1 MVIGAP
7 LAACEALLLEPERLP
22 EWYDTLDRVRVLDR
36 DDAGRPS
43 IVEIV
48 VDLPRGC
55 VRFDLEQR
63 YEGPGRIAGRQ
74 VGGDGKITDVATEWR
89 LEPLAD
95 GTTRATYRFAARARS
110 RLLRAA
116 LRAPATR
123 RLVENDLIR
132 GFPEALRREAELDE

>member
-1 MVIGAP
+1 MQV
-7 LAACEALLLEPERLP
+7 LE
-22 EWYDTLDRVRVLDR
+22 R
-36 DDAGRPS
+36 DDAGRPRV
-43 IVEIV
+43 VEIV
-48 VDLPRGC
+48 VDLPHGG
-55 VRFDLEQR
+55 VRFDVEQR
-63 YEGPGRIAGRQ
+63 YEGPGRIVGRQ
-74 VGGDGKITDVATEWR
+74 VGGDGKITEVATEWL

-132 GFPEALRREAELDE
+132 GFPEALRREAEMDE